1 MIMIIVNLVFTI
13 IFWNMST
20 IATEEKRIGWAYVYL
35 FCSALNG
42 AALAASIF

>member
-1 MIMIIVNLVFTI
+1 MFIVNLVFTI

-20 IATEEKRIGWAYVYL
+20 IAAEEGRVGWAYAYL

-42 AALAASIF
+42 AALFASVF